1 MLAVVPGTASATAQ
15 STSIQILSQAQLLQ
29 PSGIVLVTVYYSCGP
44 AALSAGTINVGV
56 EQPTGKY
63 GSSGGQTAICDD
75 TKHKLTAEVKPGS
88 LTGFAPG
95 SASAVVNLSN
105 AGLSHQTAQAEITIK

>member
-44 AALSAGTINVGV
+44 AAAEAGGITVAV
-56 EQPTGKY
+56 EQPTGKFGTS
-63 GSSGGQTAICDD
+63 GSQTAICDD
-75 TKHKLTAEVKPGS
+75 TKHRLTAEVIPS
-88 LTGFAPG
+88 ITGFAPG
-95 SASAVVNLSN
+95 SASAIVNLSN